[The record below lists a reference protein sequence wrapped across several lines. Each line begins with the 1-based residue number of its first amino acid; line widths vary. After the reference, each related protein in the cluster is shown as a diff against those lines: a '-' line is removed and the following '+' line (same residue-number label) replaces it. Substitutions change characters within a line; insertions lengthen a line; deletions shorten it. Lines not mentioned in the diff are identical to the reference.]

1 MATDGEMLES
11 GGSADD
17 RRWSLES
24 GERVRMARDEGM
36 SLESGGRADGRR
48 WGNVFRVRR

>member
-1 MATDGEMLES
+1 MARDGEMLES

-24 GERVRMARDEGM
+24 GGKSE
-36 SLESGGRADGRR
+36 DGK
-48 WGNVFRVRR
+48 G